1 MLVRCLVSLWWFAVV
16 VFVYA
21 AALASGQES
30 ELSHVERFTDP
41 KVKLER
47 AERDATAR
55 LDSNPRD
62 ARAFLDR
69 GVARLSLG
77 ELKQAVTD
85 LREAAALDPKSA
97 EARAQLA
104 YGLWLLGALPE
115 ALVAARAAL
124 ALNPDNVSAHYYAE
138 RILLDTAGDPEQALK
153 HLRSE
158 ERRVGKECRSRW
170 SPYH

>member
-1 MLVRCLVSLWWFAVV
+1 MFEGALERLCRFAVV
-16 VFVYA
+16 VFVFA

-85 LREAAALDPKSA
+85 LREAAELDPKSA

-115 ALVAARAAL
+115 ALVAARVSPPRRPDARGPGTAPVAYCPSPQRSAGAL
-124 ALNPDNVSAHYYAE
+124 
-138 RILLDTAGDPEQALK
+138 R
-153 HLRSE
+153 
-158 ERRVGKECRSRW
+158 
-170 SPYH
+170 